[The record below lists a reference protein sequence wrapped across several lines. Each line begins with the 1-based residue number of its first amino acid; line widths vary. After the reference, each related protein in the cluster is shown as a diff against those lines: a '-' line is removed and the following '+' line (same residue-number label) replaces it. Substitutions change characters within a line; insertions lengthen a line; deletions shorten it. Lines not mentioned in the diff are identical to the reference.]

1 MVHEK
6 SNSIKKT
13 RKPLQE
19 VIEIQDEVKIKI
31 GKGLQQV
38 SEIDDEE
45 LKKECIRITTSQ
57 RKKGRYHQLVQ
68 QQQQKE

>member
-1 MVHEK
+1 MVDLPSTK
-6 SNSIKKT
+6 SQIRLKKT

-31 GKGLQQV
+31 GKGLQEV

-45 LKKECIRITTSQ
+45 
-57 RKKGRYHQLVQ
+57 
-68 QQQQKE
+68 